1 MDSKKLSI
9 GTEDFEKLR
18 LSDSVYIDKTSY
30 LTELY
35 GEHVHSNGM
44 SYVDEVLLFTRPR
57 RFGKSLTMSMI
68 ENFFE
73 LNYADPED
81 KSKPKQNSVILLYPG
96 IKPSVKN
103 TWGSFLL

>member
-18 LSDSVYIDKTSY
+18 LSDSVYIDKTY

-44 SYVDEVLLFTRPR
+44 SYVER
-57 RFGKSLTMSMI
+57 G
-68 ENFFE
+68 EC
-73 LNYADPED
+73 
-81 KSKPKQNSVILLYPG
+81 LYME
-96 IKPSVKN
+96 
-103 TWGSFLL
+103 